1 MTHRYN
7 DNVMIFFRSLWRSI
21 VIQYIHNLWL
31 INWNYFLIY
40 QTHFAYCSHLFKFF
54 KPKRESHLRWG
65 RCHMY
70 QYPTALSAPSRKCYQ
85 VLCLLISFFWIQ
97 SWPYKKRKKEL
108 SPPVTEFTCYF
119 LIGRFFLSG
128 FGLIKIMW
136 GTASGSIFVPLGM
149 LHLCGSEVQG
159 SSAGTSVSP
168 INCQL
173 LRAVINP
180 TRWEQ
185 VSPLLK
191 IEQVITWIN
200 VQNRKVPFRREVGWI
215 MCHSPGS
222 RTTNIYSP
230 SRVKLTTI

>member
-1 MTHRYN
+1 MREVSHASISY
-7 DNVMIFFRSLWRSI
+7 SLVCTIQKMLSSI
-21 VIQYIHNLWL
+21 VFTYFIFLDSELTIQ
-31 INWNYFLIY
+31 
-40 QTHFAYCSHLFKFF
+40 K
-54 KPKRESHLRWG
+54 K
-65 RCHMY
+65 
-70 QYPTALSAPSRKCYQ
+70 
-85 VLCLLISFFWIQ
+85 
-97 SWPYKKRKKEL
+97 KKRTLTTCHWIYLL
-108 SPPVTEFTCYF
+108 SVSVF